1 MRNTEIEKEQIIEAV
16 KLEQDEW
23 VLKAIKR
30 LLDID
35 FENEMPR
42 EHLTILNER
51 MADYKADPTN
61 LLNWEDVKKDF
72 SN

>member
-1 MRNTEIEKEQIIEAV
+1 MTNTEIEKKQIIEAV

-30 LLDID
+30 LLEID
-35 FENEMPR
+35 YTEEVTD

-51 MADYKADPTN
+51 LEEYKNDPTAV
-61 LLNWEDVKKDF
+61 LDWEDAKKDL
-72 SN
+72 

>member
-1 MRNTEIEKEQIIEAV
+1 MINTEIEKKQIIEAV

-30 LLDID
+30 LLEID
-35 FENEMPR
+35 YADEIPE

-51 MADYKADPTN
+51 LEQYKADPAN
-61 LLNWEDVKKDF
+61 VLDWEAVKKDL
-72 SN
+72 SK

>member
-1 MRNTEIEKEQIIEAV
+1 MTNTEIEKKQIIEAV

-30 LLDID
+30 LLEID
-35 FENEMPR
+35 YTEDVNN

-51 MADYKADPTN
+51 LEEYKKDPTAV
-61 LLNWEDVKKDF
+61 LDWEDAKKDL
-72 SN
+72 